1 MTQFLSETLEEL
13 TPKRIV
19 EELDKYVVGQK
30 EAKRAVA
37 VALRN
42 RWRRQRLPEYIRDEV
57 APKNILMIGPT
68 GVGKTE
74 IARRLAGL
82 IKAPFIKVEATKYT
96 EVGYVGRDVES
107 MVRELVET
115 SFQMVK
121 AEKVA
126 SVRERARKLAEE
138 RVLDYLVPQ
147 QFASFEVRTPRTTQE
162 RNSMRQ
168 KLREGELDDKVIEI
182 DVQEKTFPMIGIA
195 GPPGLEELEN
205 QLREMFQ
212 NIAPSRKRRKV
223 KVRDALKILEQEEA
237 EKLID
242 MDEVAR
248 EAVFRAEN
256 YGLIFID
263 EIDKIA
269 VKSQGVGAGVSRE
282 GVQRDLLPILEG
294 TTVNTKYG
302 AVKTDHILFI
312 GAGAFHMAK
321 PSDLIPELQGRF
333 PIRVELKALTKEDFV
348 RILKEPQNALT
359 KQYIELLKTE
369 NVHIEFTEEAVEE
382 IARISEEINNKTENI
397 GARRL
402 HTVMEKLLED
412 ISFNAPQMQ
421 GQHIIIDEKFVRAK
435 LEDIIQDTELSRY
448 IL

>member
-1 MTQFLSETLEEL
+1 MTELLSRALEEL

-19 EELDKYVVGQK
+19 EELDRYVIGQE

-37 VALRN
+37 IALRN
-42 RWRRQRLPEYIRDEV
+42 RWRRQKLPDYIRDEV

-107 MVRELVET
+107 MVRELVES

-126 SVRERARKLAEE
+126 KVKERARKLAEE
-138 RVLDYLVPQ
+138 RVLDYLIPQ
-147 QFASFEVRTPRTTQE
+147 QFTSFGIREQPSSEKREV
-162 RNSMRQ
+162 MRK
-168 KLREGELDDKVIEI
+168 KLKSGELDERVIEI
-182 DVQEKTFPMIGIA
+182 DVQEKVIPMIGIA

-212 NIAPSRKRRKV
+212 NIAPSRKRRRLKV
-223 KVRDALKILEQEEA
+223 KEALKILEQEEA

-256 YGLIFID
+256 YGIIFID
-263 EIDKIA
+263 EIDKVA
-269 VKSQGVGAGVSRE
+269 VKTQGVGAGVSRE

-302 AVKTDHILFI
+302 AVRTDHILFI

-348 RILKEPQNALT
+348 RILKEPRNALT
-359 KQYIELLKTE
+359 KQYMELLKTE
-369 NVHIEFTEEAVEE
+369 GVNIEFTEDAVEE
-382 IARISEEINNKTENI
+382 IARISEEINNRTENI

-402 HTVMEKLLED
+402 HTVMERLLED
-412 ISFNAPQMQ
+412 ISFNAPEMN
-421 GQHIIIDEKFVRAK
+421 GQHIIIDGKFVRAK
-435 LEDIIQDTELSRY
+435 LEGITQDIELSRY